1 MPVLLDRA
9 DGKSG
14 LVQLLLLAAREI
26 IEAVHG
32 HLRWCEG
39 VHCRAMWD
47 ADRVT
52 APSISLS
59 FINMRKAS
67 ASLGSS
73 ITTLVPPE
81 TSVSTADTRNACLA
95 HVALMTSMATL
106 TLTTLPMP
114 RPLPRRAGTG

>member
-14 LVQLLLLAAREI
+14 LVQLRLLAAREI

-59 FINMRKAS
+59 FIDMRKAS
-67 ASLGSS
+67 ASRGSS
-73 ITTLVPPE
+73 ITTLVPRSE
-81 TSVSTADTRNACLA
+81 ERRVGKECVSPCRSRWSPY
-95 HVALMTSMATL
+95 H
-106 TLTTLPMP
+106 
-114 RPLPRRAGTG
+114 